1 MAKIYRVIQ
10 IKLNQFKKMSIW
22 SLTDQQ
28 SVFKHY
34 HSDNHFSEFLPTIQ
48 RQKST
53 GTDMKQNY
61 VNVTFTLCIL
71 HACVSMRPF
80 TLEFAQMHWV
90 QFMCCE
96 VNKSLLT
103 GTD

>member
-34 HSDNHFSEFLPTIQ
+34 HSDKHFSEFLPTIQ

-71 HACVSMRPF
+71 HACFNAAIHTRVRKNGLSSVY
-80 TLEFAQMHWV
+80 V
-90 QFMCCE
+90 QW
-96 VNKSLLT
+96 S
-103 GTD
+103 